1 MKNVS
6 IGIDHVAVS
15 GLPVGTRK
23 PTAIGRGIESAL
35 GRILT
40 ERGLPGLAAR
50 DVPEISIR
58 DLQLPPGASDGQI
71 AEAVAAAVHRSLGGG
86 NEK

>member
-15 GLPVGTRK
+15 GLPTGQRNGA
-23 PTAIGRGIESAL
+23 AIGRGIESAL
-35 GRILT
+35 GRILA

-50 DVPEISIR
+50 DVPSISIP
-58 DLQLPPGASDGQI
+58 DLRLPPGANDRQI
-71 AEAVAAAVHRSLGGG
+71 AEAVAAALYRGLR
-86 NEK
+86 

>member
-15 GLPVGTRK
+15 GLPAGPRNSA
-23 PTAIGRGIESAL
+23 AIGRGIESAL

-40 ERGLPGLAAR
+40 ERGLTGVAAR
-50 DVPEISIR
+50 DVAAISIP
-58 DLQLPPGASDGQI
+58 DLRLPPGATDRQI
-71 AEAVAAAVHRSLGGG
+71 AEAVAATVHRTLNG
-86 NEK
+86 KR